1 MLYSAKIKRSVP
13 NAQPGDN
20 VATCPE
26 QRAAVWFVAK
36 QVSSARQRRRHAR
49 APALPRIPVTPP
61 RGEII
66 VSAANMAVKTEK
78 ELSETQRSLW
88 LKAVAAIELR
98 NFGYAISLLQGI
110 LKQEPQFLTGRQ
122 LLRRTEVKKSK
133 SVKKR
138 FFNISTAPIAVIKA
152 QREIKREPRHAIEM
166 LEKVLEEDPYNRQA
180 NLVLK
185 EAAVA
190 AGCPEIGVFALR
202 TLLEENPRDVKVLHE
217 LGRLYHDLG
226 ESDREVEIYNQIS
239 ELNPLDAEALRL
251 GKDASAHASMK
262 SGGWTEAESYRDLIK
277 DKEAAI
283 SLEQQTRMRLTG
295 ESLDQQIAETYA
307 RQKSAPTNV
316 DLARRLGA
324 LNEQKEDFEAA
335 IGWYQY
341 AADLTRGADAGLVRK
356 VSDLKIKRLDRDVAA
371 HEEFLSAHDAK
382 HELYWKISEDLK
394 IAKKNR
400 AEILL
405 DDARSRVER
414 NPTDLQLRF
423 ELGEHLMN
431 AGHFREA
438 VPELQRARQ
447 NPNARLKAMNLL
459 GCCYGELGML
469 DLATKELEEASK
481 EILSMDATKKEILYN
496 LGLVYERMG
505 EREKS
510 LTCMKQI
517 YQADYGYKDVAKRV
531 ESSYKQNM
539 SQA

>member
-1 MLYSAKIKRSVP
+1 
-13 NAQPGDN
+13 
-20 VATCPE
+20 
-26 QRAAVWFVAK
+26 
-36 QVSSARQRRRHAR
+36 
-49 APALPRIPVTPP
+49 
-61 RGEII
+61 
-66 VSAANMAVKTEK
+66 MAVKTEK
-78 ELSETQRSLW
+78 ELNETQRSHW
-88 LKAVAAIELR
+88 LKSVAAIELR

-122 LLRRTEVKKSK
+122 LLRRTEVTKSK
-133 SVKKR
+133 SAKKS
-138 FFNISTAPIAVIKA
+138 FFNISTAPLAVMKA
-152 QREIKREPRHAIEM
+152 QREIKRDPKHAIEM
-166 LEKVLEEDPYNRQA
+166 LEGVLEEEPYNRQA
-180 NLVLK
+180 NLALK

-190 AGCPEIGVFALR
+190 AGWPEIGVFALR

-217 LGRLYHDLG
+217 LGRLYHELG

-239 ELNPLDAEALRL
+239 EINPLDAEALRL

-283 SLEQQTRMRLTG
+283 SLEQQSRMRLTG

-307 RQKSAPTNV
+307 RHKSDPANI

-335 IGWYQY
+335 VGWYQY
-341 AADLTRGADAGLVRK
+341 AADLTKGADAGLVRK
-356 VSDLKIKRLDRDVAA
+356 VSDLKIKRLDREIAVD
-371 HEEFLSAHDAK
+371 EEFLSTHDAG
-382 HELYWKISEDLK
+382 HELYEKKSEGLRT
-394 IAKKNR
+394 AKKNR

-405 DDARSRVER
+405 VDARNRVER

-423 ELGEHLMN
+423 ELGEHLVN

-438 VPELQRARQ
+438 LPELQRARQ

-481 EILSMDATKKEILYN
+481 EILSMDVMKKEILYN

-510 LTCMKQI
+510 LACMKQI

-531 ESSYKQNM
+531 ESSYKQNI